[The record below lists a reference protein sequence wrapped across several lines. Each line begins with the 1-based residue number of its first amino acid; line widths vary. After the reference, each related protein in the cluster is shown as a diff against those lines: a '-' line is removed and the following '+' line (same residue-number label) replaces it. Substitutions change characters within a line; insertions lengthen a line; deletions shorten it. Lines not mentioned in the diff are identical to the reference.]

1 MDPYENVIFFDR
13 YQVERTLEEG
23 AFCMSLIGHDLAAN
37 RDVLIRLVNPSV
49 ITKYEIDKI
58 CYVKDIGV
66 IRHFEA
72 PGILKM
78 LETGNYANTI
88 CSIYEYNNNT
98 FLSDHLVKYG
108 RLDTVTALKLVRQL
122 AYALRYA
129 HDQHIYH
136 RNLCAECV
144 ALHENDQGELSAEL
158 FDFGL
163 SYMID
168 YSTASGKQVDEHFG
182 YMAPES
188 TGLLDTKIDG
198 RSDL

>member
-78 LETGNYANTI
+78 LAI
-88 CSIYEYNNNT
+88 
-98 FLSDHLVKYG
+98 
-108 RLDTVTALKLVRQL
+108 
-122 AYALRYA
+122 
-129 HDQHIYH
+129 
-136 RNLCAECV
+136 
-144 ALHENDQGELSAEL
+144 
-158 FDFGL
+158 
-163 SYMID
+163 
-168 YSTASGKQVDEHFG
+168 
-182 YMAPES
+182 
-188 TGLLDTKIDG
+188 
-198 RSDL
+198 